1 MNTSELVSKSMDI
14 IVHYYQNDIQPF
26 VDVMHEEIDWYGP
39 CEGQVIHSKKLL
51 TQTFAQ
57 EDNPLI
63 FETIDMKSSLLW
75 KERDTCEILVT
86 FLVDTFYPDNKVIR
100 CDQRILLNWKE
111 VRQTAEDGHCSVEP
125 KIRTC
130 FIANAI
136 PMDGRDVIY
145 PVHFTDM
152 PDAKMFSI
160 TPAVKHLMIRGRD
173 NSLLYLA
180 DNEVLHVKS
189 MGHYTEIYCVNN
201 IYESSE
207 GISAIQEKYPDVFLR
222 IHKSHLINPAF
233 VQSVKRYEA
242 VMTDGSSVPIST
254 RKYAAIRR
262 QITDQK

>member
-1 MNTSELVSKSMDI
+1 M
-14 IVHYYQNDIQPF
+14 
-26 VDVMHEEIDWYGP
+26 
-39 CEGQVIHSKKLL
+39 
-51 TQTFAQ
+51 
-57 EDNPLI
+57 
-63 FETIDMKSSLLW
+63 
-75 KERDTCEILVT
+75 
-86 FLVDTFYPDNKVIR
+86 IR

-111 VRQTAEDGHCSVEP
+111 VRQTAEDGHYSVEP

-152 PDAKMFSI
+152 PVAKMFSI

-207 GISAIQEKYPDVFLR
+207 GILCDTGEIPGCLPAHPQESSD
-222 IHKSHLINPAF
+222 
-233 VQSVKRYEA
+233 QSGVCA
-242 VMTDGSSVPIST
+242 VG
-254 RKYAAIRR
+254 
-262 QITDQK
+262 QKV